1 MYQNKYP
8 KMIIS
13 IGIYS
18 INRPEAGYG
27 RGGVHKYIYAGIH
40 TYYAEGNVC
49 VYLHVY
55 MYIHIFIW
63 SFFYRARVTL
73 DCRGLEGSAVCYPC
87 AGDRC
92 GTDLLCL
99 ALGFS

>member
-27 RGGVHKYIYAGIH
+27 RGGCIHIYIYVYFFIH
-40 TYYAEGNVC
+40 TYVYVYAYNIYTHTYI
-49 VYLHVY
+49 YL
-55 MYIHIFIW
+55 
-63 SFFYRARVTL
+63 
-73 DCRGLEGSAVCYPC
+73 
-87 AGDRC
+87 
-92 GTDLLCL
+92 
-99 ALGFS
+99 

>member
-27 RGGVHKYIYAGIH
+27 RGGCICVCMSMYKRIYTNMTCVCIYKY
-40 TYYAEGNVC
+40 
-49 VYLHVY
+49 
-55 MYIHIFIW
+55 
-63 SFFYRARVTL
+63 
-73 DCRGLEGSAVCYPC
+73 GLGYTPPPCISALVSRKTGEYPPP
-87 AGDRC
+87 AFRH
-92 GTDLLCL
+92 
-99 ALGFS
+99 S

>member
-27 RGGVHKYIYAGIH
+27 RGGLHIYVFMYIYIYVRKMRH
-40 TYYAEGNVC
+40 MYTYRTHSVSPY
-49 VYLHVY
+49 
-55 MYIHIFIW
+55 
-63 SFFYRARVTL
+63 
-73 DCRGLEGSAVCYPC
+73 
-87 AGDRC
+87 
-92 GTDLLCL
+92 
-99 ALGFS
+99 

>member
-27 RGGVHKYIYAGIH
+27 RGGCIYIYI
-40 TYYAEGNVC
+40 
-49 VYLHVY
+49 Y
-55 MYIHIFIW
+55 MYIHTYTYMHVYEHAETYIYI
-63 SFFYRARVTL
+63 YTYVYTYLYIYIYMRVSAH
-73 DCRGLEGSAVCYPC
+73 GLLAAMIRYVVSCSNC
-87 AGDRC
+87 AMPLH
-92 GTDLLCL
+92 TML
-99 ALGFS
+99 

>member
-27 RGGVHKYIYAGIH
+27 RGGLHIYIY
-40 TYYAEGNVC
+40 T
-49 VYLHVY
+49 
-55 MYIHIFIW
+55 HIDP
-63 SFFYRARVTL
+63 A
-73 DCRGLEGSAVCYPC
+73 
-87 AGDRC
+87 
-92 GTDLLCL
+92 
-99 ALGFS
+99 